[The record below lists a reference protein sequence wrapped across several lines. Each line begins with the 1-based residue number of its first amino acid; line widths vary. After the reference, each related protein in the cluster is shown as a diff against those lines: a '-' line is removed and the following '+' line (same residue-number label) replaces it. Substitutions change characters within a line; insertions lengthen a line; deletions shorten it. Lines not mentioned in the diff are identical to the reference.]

1 MDPREVVIEGIRSTI
16 LDRISNSKMPLSNV
30 KDETLLRQRIDD
42 AEVQGVS
49 TSLFVVGP
57 IGSGKRG
64 IINRILEKYT
74 ELGRQ
79 RGIEG
84 KLIATVRGTTAIND
98 SQALMSIV
106 NQFMYRDPVD
116 KNPNVV
122 MEDFEALLRQRRR
135 DGLPAIIIVENID
148 EFARRNKQT
157 LIYTLLDLM
166 HKEDMFITLICTSH
180 CFNLGSMLEKRIM
193 SRLNAQ
199 FLYVSPANAEDV
211 CKYLG
216 DVLTVSYEEAVQSYY
231 GSTDMV
237 DEMADGNNDDL
248 LLMGKTFI
256 DRYNTSIGELF
267 GVPSQGQSRYYFALY

>member
-267 GVPSQGQSRYYFALY
+267 GVPSQG

>member
-199 FLYVSPANAEDV
+199 FLYVSPASAEDV